1 MGIKDCKLWAD
12 VFDEKLDDCLAP
24 ELFEVVSGE
33 AYEMYSDPYEFFV
46 RTYFSDAISD
56 TLRRVVKALKG
67 EANNILTLYSLFG
80 GGKTH
85 TLLTVYHAFR
95 KPGVLKIPQVL
106 RGYSEKKRKE
116 LTNLAEEIEK
126 LGGVSIVVIH
136 GKSAEY
142 SARPAKPLKYQAY
155 SVKTLWGYLA
165 HSLGRYDAIREDDD
179 NLTAPAVESI
189 REVLKGKRVIILID
203 ELIDYANNLRRG
215 GNETERR
222 YTENIPAFLDRL
234 STALVGT
241 NSVMIVSLPIEVRE
255 GKIQSVEE
263 RYDEVYL
270 QKFLDVLNT
279 AIRRV
284 GSVSLAPLR
293 RRENGD
299 DLVEV
304 MKKRIFEEVPEEVRT
319 KALREMEITIKT
331 NPEVFGHGGIDEIRL
346 TYPYHPELIEILEE
360 IIKRTKLQKTRDML
374 KYARIIVRGIW
385 TTEEDPSLV
394 MPWHI
399 NLSDDRI
406 VRSFFS
412 HQFDSYAKVVDK
424 DVVENTQK
432 FSNPEL
438 AKLISTAVLLKTY
451 VYDSPIPLHGFPR
464 LFDIANMVYEPQKF
478 MKNNWNPSDIPE
490 VLEEVSSSPN
500 MIFLNEKDGV
510 FWFWRIANVNE
521 QIDSEMERIK
531 SEEQD
536 RILSELKRFVEALTF
551 GKRPPRKGKPAK
563 VAPIEVKIFNK
574 RNFKV
579 TSDPEVEIP
588 NDDAY
593 KLIVYV
599 AESVTKEELYS
610 LIYRHREGERRF
622 KNTVAVMSPV
632 SSTAFQKCEELT
644 ARLLACEAVAEKLTE
659 IYAGMPDEVKSIQKS
674 LIDKI
679 KRAAE
684 TELQDAILS
693 AFKKIAYP
701 KFENG
706 RQSIGDAQSSETAVS
721 LVEHAYLALT
731 QPLIGK
737 IIEEKEL
744 SYDALERYVEDVM
757 QIKLG
762 ESANHSHSIG
772 TIRDWFRTNPALPMV
787 EDDAILDAIVE
798 GAKRLK
804 IGISDG
810 SGGVWF
816 KPVHN
821 EPPETGVK
829 DEGVVPL
836 LKNEYKVLSW
846 REALEN
852 QVKALISQEGEKR
865 EGNKVIKKYYEVY
878 YEGTPYRLREVVESP
893 EDWVDLVKEGFIV
906 ERTEILEHGF
916 DVTLTPSFVEMEE
929 SGPIKVKI
937 DVVSYLE
944 PLNVKLSV
952 ERGTVEP
959 EEGIT
964 PFSAVW
970 RLDAKRDEQ
979 IGLVAEALG
988 IHKSVQLVIR
998 IKKGVI
1004 KKRELSHED
1013 VGKTLVGIEEI
1024 KSSEHLKAIAEGV
1037 EASNGC
1043 IGSFA
1048 IESEEHGKVEAK
1060 IERVD
1065 SKTADY
1071 MLSEIEEIL
1080 GAKAKMDVKVL
1091 FEEVSISEIV
1101 FQKLKML
1108 NKSVIFEIKESS
1120 K

>member
-1 MGIKDCKLWAD
+1 
-12 VFDEKLDDCLAP
+12 
-24 ELFEVVSGE
+24 
-33 AYEMYSDPYEFFV
+33 
-46 RTYFSDAISD
+46 
-56 TLRRVVKALKG
+56 
-67 EANNILTLYSLFG
+67 
-80 GGKTH
+80 
-85 TLLTVYHAFR
+85 
-95 KPGVLKIPQVL
+95 
-106 RGYSEKKRKE
+106 
-116 LTNLAEEIEK
+116 
-126 LGGVSIVVIH
+126 
-136 GKSAEY
+136 
-142 SARPAKPLKYQAY
+142 
-155 SVKTLWGYLA
+155 
-165 HSLGRYDAIREDDD
+165 
-179 NLTAPAVESI
+179 
-189 REVLKGKRVIILID
+189 
-203 ELIDYANNLRRG
+203 
-215 GNETERR
+215 
-222 YTENIPAFLDRL
+222 
-234 STALVGT
+234 
-241 NSVMIVSLPIEVRE
+241 
-255 GKIQSVEE
+255 
-263 RYDEVYL
+263 
-270 QKFLDVLNT
+270 
-279 AIRRV
+279 
-284 GSVSLAPLR
+284 
-293 RRENGD
+293 
-299 DLVEV
+299 
-304 MKKRIFEEVPEEVRT
+304 
-319 KALREMEITIKT
+319 
-331 NPEVFGHGGIDEIRL
+331 
-346 TYPYHPELIEILEE
+346 
-360 IIKRTKLQKTRDML
+360 
-374 KYARIIVRGIW
+374 
-385 TTEEDPSLV
+385 
-394 MPWHI
+394 
-399 NLSDDRI
+399 
-406 VRSFFS
+406 
-412 HQFDSYAKVVDK
+412 
-424 DVVENTQK
+424 
-432 FSNPEL
+432 
-438 AKLISTAVLLKTY
+438 
-451 VYDSPIPLHGFPR
+451 
-464 LFDIANMVYEPQKF
+464 MVYEPQKF

-588 NDDAY
+588 NDEAY

-610 LIYRHREGERRF
+610 LIYRYREGERRF

-916 DVTLTPSFVEMEE
+916 DVTLTPSFVEIEE
-929 SGPIKVKI
+929 GGPIKVKI

-979 IGLVAEALG
+979 IELVAEALG

-998 IKKGVI
+998 IKKG
-1004 KKRELSHED
+1004 L
-1013 VGKTLVGIEEI
+1013 L
-1024 KSSEHLKAIAEGV
+1024 
-1037 EASNGC
+1037 
-1043 IGSFA
+1043 
-1048 IESEEHGKVEAK
+1048 
-1060 IERVD
+1060 
-1065 SKTADY
+1065 
-1071 MLSEIEEIL
+1071 
-1080 GAKAKMDVKVL
+1080 
-1091 FEEVSISEIV
+1091 
-1101 FQKLKML
+1101 
-1108 NKSVIFEIKESS
+1108 KSVNFHTKMSAKHLS
-1120 K
+1120 GLKK

>member
-1 MGIKDCKLWAD
+1 M
-12 VFDEKLDDCLAP
+12 
-24 ELFEVVSGE
+24 
-33 AYEMYSDPYEFFV
+33 
-46 RTYFSDAISD
+46 
-56 TLRRVVKALKG
+56 
-67 EANNILTLYSLFG
+67 
-80 GGKTH
+80 
-85 TLLTVYHAFR
+85 
-95 KPGVLKIPQVL
+95 
-106 RGYSEKKRKE
+106 
-116 LTNLAEEIEK
+116 
-126 LGGVSIVVIH
+126 
-136 GKSAEY
+136 
-142 SARPAKPLKYQAY
+142 
-155 SVKTLWGYLA
+155 
-165 HSLGRYDAIREDDD
+165 REDDD
-179 NLTAPAVESI
+179 SLTAPAVESI

-203 ELIDYANNLRRG
+203 ELIDYAGNLRRG

-241 NSVMIVSLPIEVRE
+241 NSVMIVSLPIEVEE
-255 GKIQSVEE
+255 GKIQRVEE
-263 RYDEVYL
+263 RYDKEYL
-270 QKFLDVLNT
+270 QKFLEVLNN

-293 RRENGD
+293 KHEKGD
-299 DLVEV
+299 DIVEV
-304 MKKRIFEEVPEEVRT
+304 MKKRIFEEVPEEVRS
-319 KALREMEITIKT
+319 KALREIEITIKT
-331 NPEVFGHGGIDEIRL
+331 NPEVFGPSRVDEIRL

-360 IIKRTKLQKTRDML
+360 IIKRAKLQKTRDML
-374 KYARIIVRGIW
+374 KYARVIVRGIW
-385 TTEEDPSLV
+385 TTEENPFLV

-399 NLSDDRI
+399 NLFDDRI
-406 VRSFFS
+406 VKSFFYPP
-412 HQFDSYAKVVDK
+412 FDSYAKVVEK

-432 FSNPEL
+432 FSKPEL
-438 AKLISTAVLLKTY
+438 VKLISTAVLLKTY

-464 LFDIANMVYEPQKF
+464 LFNIANMIYEPHKF

-490 VLEEVSSSPN
+490 ALEEVSSSPN

-521 QIDSEMERIK
+521 QIDSEMERVK

-536 RILSELKRFVEALTF
+536 RILSELKKFVEALTF

-563 VAPIEVKIFNK
+563 VTPIEVKIFK
-574 RNFKV
+574 KQNFKV

-593 KLIVYV
+593 KLVIYV
-599 AESVTKEELYS
+599 AESIADDELYS
-610 LIYRHREGERRF
+610 LIYRYREGERRF
-622 KNTVAVMSPV
+622 KNTVVVMSPV
-632 SSTAFQKCEELT
+632 SSTASTAFRKCEGLT
-644 ARLLACEAVAEKLTE
+644 ARLLACEAVAEKLNE

-679 KRAAE
+679 KRATE
-684 TELQDAILS
+684 TEIQDAILS
-693 AFKKIAYP
+693 AFRKIAYP
-701 KFENG
+701 KFEYG

-731 QPLIGK
+731 QPLTGK

-757 QIKLG
+757 RIELG
-762 ESANHSHSIG
+762 ESANHSIG

-787 EDDAILDAIVE
+787 EDDAILDAIVR
-798 GAKRLK
+798 GARRLK
-804 IGISDG
+804 IGISN
-810 SGGVWF
+810 GGVWF

-821 EPPETGVK
+821 EPPETGMS

-878 YEGTPYRLREVVESP
+878 YEEAPYRLREVVESHP
-893 EDWVDLVKEGFIV
+893 DDWLDLVKEGFIV
-906 ERTEILEHGF
+906 ERTEIIEHGF
-916 DVTLTPSFVEMEE
+916 DVALTPSFIEVEEGKSVE
-929 SGPIKVKI
+929 IKV
-937 DVVSYLE
+937 DVGSYLE
-944 PLNVKLSV
+944 PLSVRVSV
-952 ERGTVEP
+952 EQGTVEP
-959 EEGIT
+959 GEEGIT

-970 RLDAKRDEQ
+970 RLDAKRDEKVE
-979 IGLVAEALG
+979 LVVEALG
-988 IHKSVQLVIR
+988 ICKSVPLIIR

-1004 KKRELSHED
+1004 RKHALSNKD

-1024 KSSEHLKAIAEGV
+1024 KSSEHLKAIAEGI
-1037 EASNGC
+1037 EAGNGC

-1065 SKTADY
+1065 SKTAEY
-1071 MLSEIEEIL
+1071 MVSEIEGIL
-1080 GAKAKMDVKVL
+1080 GAKARMDVKVF
-1091 FEEVSISEIV
+1091 FEEVSVSEIV

-1108 NKSVIFEIKESS
+1108 NNSVIFEIKESS